1 MTDGTRVNSGPPPL
15 DFGGANVFIL
25 KRMSPSF
32 QFSLRFYK
40 RWLKQKTKNKKHSK
54 HWGTFLRKYISWAN
68 KILRS
73 LLHIWSRF
81 SCMTAKGCAS
91 KANTKQFKKLALK
104 ANSLHTPLKCL
115 QKTSETVTLSSP
127 ISKWVSVFH
136 TPFTWAMQTLYLHV
150 NPAIK
155 GWSANFKKMRT
166 VTEGGVL

>member
-1 MTDGTRVNSGPPPL
+1 MTDGARVNSGLPPL

-40 RWLKQKTKNKKHSK
+40 RWLKKNKKHSK

-68 KILRS
+68 KIRRS
-73 LLHIWSRF
+73 LLHIWLRF
-81 SCMTAKGCAS
+81 SCITAKGCAS

-104 ANSLHTPLKCL
+104 ANSLYTPLKCL
-115 QKTSETVTLSSP
+115 QKTSEKVTLSSP

-136 TPFTWAMQTLYLHV
+136 TPFTWATRTLYLHV

>member
-1 MTDGTRVNSGPPPL
+1 MELELTQALHRW
-15 DFGGANVFIL
+15 IL
-25 KRMSPSF
+25 EGQMSSY
-32 QFSLRFYK
+32 SKGCLHRFNFLY
-40 RWLKQKTKNKKHSK
+40 SK